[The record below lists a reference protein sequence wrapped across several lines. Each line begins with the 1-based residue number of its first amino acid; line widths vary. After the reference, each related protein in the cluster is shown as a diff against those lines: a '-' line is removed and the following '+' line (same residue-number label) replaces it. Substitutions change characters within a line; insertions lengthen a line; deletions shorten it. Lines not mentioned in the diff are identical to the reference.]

1 MKCNYCMQ
9 VKGEFLYQMTTDVPI
24 NGILKNRQIQSTI
37 PKQRYV
43 VLCDNCYT
51 KALIEK
57 F

>member
-1 MKCNYCMQ
+1 MKCNYCMHGE
-9 VKGEFLYQMTTDVPI
+9 GEFLYQMTTDVPI

-51 KALIEK
+51 KALIDK